1 MTNNDIGPAFGFI
14 LIAMTAFLILTS
26 ITGNSNSA
34 LITRAMKAL
43 DASFSEST
51 SIRDIQNP
59 SDEEMIFSES
69 GSSGDLSW

>member
-1 MTNNDIGPAFGFI
+1 MGPAFGFI

-43 DASFSEST
+43 DESFSDNG
-51 SIRDIQNP
+51 IPDIQNP